1 MRVPAQQSARNASPS
16 EAGTVDPGTAGAARR
31 VLVVDD
37 NRDAAESLALFLQ
50 LGGHIV
56 STAFDGEEAL
66 EEAQKFRPD
75 VALLD
80 MGMPKLN
87 GYEVCRRLRA
97 TDWGRRI
104 VLIAQ
109 TGWGQDEDKRRTRE
123 AGFDAH
129 LVKPTD
135 PVTVMK
141 MVEARN
147 EVPYQEPMRRR

>member
-1 MRVPAQQSARNASPS
+1 
-16 EAGTVDPGTAGAARR
+16 
-31 VLVVDD
+31 
-37 NRDAAESLALFLQ
+37 
-50 LGGHIV
+50 
-56 STAFDGEEAL
+56 
-66 EEAQKFRPD
+66 
-75 VALLD
+75 
-80 MGMPKLN
+80 MPKLN